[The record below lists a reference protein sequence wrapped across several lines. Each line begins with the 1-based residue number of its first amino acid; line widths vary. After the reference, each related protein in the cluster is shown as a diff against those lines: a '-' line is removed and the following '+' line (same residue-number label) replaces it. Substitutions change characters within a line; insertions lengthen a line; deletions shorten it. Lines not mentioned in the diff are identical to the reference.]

1 MSRPPLLLL
10 WDIDGTLLQRA
21 SAEHGRA
28 LREAAARVH
37 GLDSLDGV
45 TAEYA
50 GRTDAAILRDL
61 LRIAGVPDDA
71 IDARARGGAQRFR
84 GGVRAALPVDLSRF
98 VAPGVPDVLE
108 ALRRGRARSARRCSP
123 ATSSRSGG

>member
-1 MSRPPLLLL
+1 MIRPLLLL

-37 GLDSLDGV
+37 GLGSLDGV

-61 LRIAGVPDDA
+61 LRLAGVDDSA
-71 IDARARGGAQRFR
+71 IDAHA
-84 GGVRAALPVDLSRF
+84 
-98 VAPGVPDVLE
+98 E
-108 ALRRGRARSARRCSP
+108 
-123 ATSSRSGG
+123 